1 MTARLIT
8 ITDEQGIP
16 ESLKSIISMQIV
28 DNKVEAVVV
37 KLDNDYIR
45 ITKGGTYTDTL
56 KVMTEQPKIEVSK
69 WKLHGKFAGLVE
81 VEEMFDSEYEANNRK
96 SEYLSSLNHYSE
108 DGLIVTEVK
117 VLVDEVKI

>member
-8 ITDEQGIP
+8 ITNEQGIP

-28 DNKVEAVVV
+28 DNKVEAIVV
-37 KLDNDYIR
+37 KSDNDYIR
-45 ITKGGTYTDTL
+45 ITKNDGYSSTL

-81 VEEMFDSEYEANNRK
+81 VEEMFDSEYEATNRK
-96 SEYLSSLNHYSE
+96 SEYFNSLNHYSE
-108 DGLIVTEVK
+108 DGLVITEVK